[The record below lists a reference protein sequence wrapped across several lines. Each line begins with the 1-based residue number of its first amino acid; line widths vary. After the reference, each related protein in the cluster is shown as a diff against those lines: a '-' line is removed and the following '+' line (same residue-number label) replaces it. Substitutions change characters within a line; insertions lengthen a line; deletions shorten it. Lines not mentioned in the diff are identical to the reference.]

1 MHHKSIKK
9 GRQTLFLKIIHRYFI
24 ILVVNTFRSPWF
36 LRYLFYIYK
45 KILMIHF
52 WTLNLYLVSHFTE
65 LFSSWFL
72 WDYFS
77 KERIIFANKYILILF
92 ITGTI
97 SLMIVHLTVPRTL
110 KIMLNK
116 SNSGRSFLVL
126 ALADISSV
134 FHGNCSRVSW
144 FHIAVLY

>member
-1 MHHKSIKK
+1 MNHKSIKK
-9 GRQTLFLKIIHRYFI
+9 GRLTLFLKIIHRYFI
-24 ILVVNTFRSPWF
+24 ILVVSTFKSPWF

-52 WTLNLYLVSHFTE
+52 WTLNLYLVIHFTE
-65 LFSSWFL
+65 LFPSWFF

-77 KERIIFANKYILILF
+77 KERIILANKYILILF

-97 SLMIVHLTVPRTL
+97 SLMIAHLTVPRTL

-126 ALADISSV
+126 ALADISLV
-134 FHGNCSRVSW
+134 FHGNCSSVSW

>member
-77 KERIIFANKYILILF
+77 KERIILANKYILILF